1 MISKTAM
8 ITICGRPNVGKSTL
22 TNAFAGE
29 KVAIVSDK
37 PQTTRNRITAVCQ
50 RGEVQFVFLD
60 TPGFHKPRTRLGD
73 YMVNVVRQSV
83 ADVDAVV
90 LVVEPVASLGPQ
102 EKELIRSISG
112 AKVPAVLAINKIDTV
127 EPERLLEVI
136 AVYAGEYDFDAVVP
150 ISAQKG
156 DGVEE
161 LLEELAKFAV
171 ESPALFPEGVTTDQ
185 PERQVCA
192 ELIRE
197 KLLYNLDREI
207 PHGTAV
213 EITRFSERDNG
224 IIDLEATIYCEKA
237 SHKGIIIGKHGAM
250 LKKVGEEA
258 RADIEQFMGT
268 RVYLQTWVKVKEN
281 WRDSQSLLRNF
292 GFTDN

>member
-50 RGEVQFVFLD
+50 RGDVQFVFLD

-102 EKELIRSISG
+102 EK
-112 AKVPAVLAINKIDTV
+112 
-127 EPERLLEVI
+127 
-136 AVYAGEYDFDAVVP
+136 
-150 ISAQKG
+150 
-156 DGVEE
+156 
-161 LLEELAKFAV
+161 
-171 ESPALFPEGVTTDQ
+171 
-185 PERQVCA
+185 
-192 ELIRE
+192 
-197 KLLYNLDREI
+197 
-207 PHGTAV
+207 
-213 EITRFSERDNG
+213 
-224 IIDLEATIYCEKA
+224 
-237 SHKGIIIGKHGAM
+237 
-250 LKKVGEEA
+250 
-258 RADIEQFMGT
+258 
-268 RVYLQTWVKVKEN
+268 
-281 WRDSQSLLRNF
+281 
-292 GFTDN
+292 

>member
-22 TNAFAGE
+22 TNALAGE
-29 KVAIVSDK
+29 KIAIVSNK

-50 RGEVQFVFLD
+50 RGETQFVFLD

-102 EKELIRSISG
+102 ERELIASIK
-112 AKVPAVLAINKIDTV
+112 AANCPAVLAINKLDTV
-127 EPERLLEVI
+127 EPEKLLAVI
-136 AVYAGEYDFDAVVP
+136 ALYSEAYAFNAIVP
-150 ISAQKG
+150 ISAKTG

-161 LLEELAKFAV
+161 LLKELDKFAV

-185 PERQVCA
+185 PEKQVCA

-197 KLLYNLDREI
+197 KLLLNLEREV

-213 EITRFSERDNG
+213 EITRFSERDDG

-250 LKKVGEEA
+250 LKKIGEDA
-258 RADIEQFMGT
+258 RKDIEEFMGT
-268 RVYLQTWVKVKEN
+268 KVFLQTWVKVKEK
-281 WRDSQSLLRNF
+281 WRDSNSLLRNF
-292 GFTDN
+292 GYTET

>member
-22 TNAFAGE
+22 TNALAGE
-29 KVAIVSDK
+29 KIAIVSNK

-50 RGEVQFVFLD
+50 RGEMQFVFLD

-102 EKELIRSISG
+102 ERELIASIK
-112 AKVPAVLAINKIDTV
+112 AANCPAVLAINKLDTV
-127 EPERLLEVI
+127 EPEKLLAVI
-136 AVYAGEYDFDAVVP
+136 ALYSEAYAFNAIVP
-150 ISAQKG
+150 ISAKTG

-161 LLEELAKFAV
+161 LLKELDKFAV

-185 PERQVCA
+185 PEKQVCA

-197 KLLYNLDREI
+197 KLLLNLEREV

-213 EITRFSERDNG
+213 EITRFSERDDG

-250 LKKVGEEA
+250 LKKIGEDA
-258 RADIEQFMGT
+258 RKDIEEFMGT
-268 RVYLQTWVKVKEN
+268 KVFLQTWVKVKEK
-281 WRDSQSLLRNF
+281 WRDSNSLLRNF
-292 GFTDN
+292 GYTDT

>member
-22 TNAFAGE
+22 TNALAGE
-29 KVAIVSDK
+29 KIAIVSNK

-50 RGEVQFVFLD
+50 RGETQFVFLD

-102 EKELIRSISG
+102 ERELIASIK
-112 AKVPAVLAINKIDTV
+112 AANCPAVLAINKLDTV
-127 EPERLLEVI
+127 EPEKLLAVI
-136 AVYAGEYDFDAVVP
+136 ALYSEAYAFNAIVP
-150 ISAQKG
+150 ISAKTG

-161 LLEELAKFAV
+161 LLKELDKFAV

-185 PERQVCA
+185 PEKQVCA

-197 KLLYNLDREI
+197 KLLLNLEREV

-213 EITRFSERDNG
+213 EITRFSERDDG

-250 LKKVGEEA
+250 LKKIGEDA
-258 RADIEQFMGT
+258 RKDIEEFMGT
-268 RVYLQTWVKVKEN
+268 KVFLQTWVKVKEK
-281 WRDSQSLLRNF
+281 WRDSNSLLRNF
-292 GFTDN
+292 GYTDN